1 MANLD
6 QIIDYVADN
15 IIVEQSTNVLRFGKY
30 AVEWGNKPSNNGAI
44 SLSFANHYK
53 ANPAIFASAGY
64 TSSQTVYAASVQ
76 PRYIDETVVFGAN
89 IYLRHQNWATPANG
103 TTYFWL
109 VIGEV
114 EE

>member
-6 QIIDYVADN
+6 QIMGYVADN
-15 IIVEQSTNVLRFGKY
+15 IPISGTNVIRIGKY
-30 AVEWGNKPSNNGAI
+30 AIEWGNAPSNSGAI
-44 SLSFANHYK
+44 SVIFANHYK
-53 ANPAIFASAGY
+53 PTPSIFASAGY
-64 TSSQTVYAASVQ
+64 TASQITYAASVQ

-89 IYLRHQNWATPANG
+89 IYLRYQNWSTPANG
-103 TTYFWL
+103 TKYFWL